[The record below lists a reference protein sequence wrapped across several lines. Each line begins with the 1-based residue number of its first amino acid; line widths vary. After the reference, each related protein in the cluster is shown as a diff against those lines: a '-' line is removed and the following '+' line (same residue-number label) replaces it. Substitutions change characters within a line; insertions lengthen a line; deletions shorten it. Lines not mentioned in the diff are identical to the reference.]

1 MTETVEKN
9 KLTMHADLRI
19 IFELGEQLISKD
31 EVALAELVK
40 NSYDADAEEVKV
52 KFSSESIIV
61 SDNGAGMDIH
71 DIQNGWLRIGT
82 GIKRTKP
89 LTLKGRR
96 VLGEKGIGRLA
107 AFKLGSR
114 IELETKKEGQRTIR
128 LRMEFPAGFSPD
140 GEKTDEKPQDVENFV
155 VSLSDVNSF
164 PVFTGNAP
172 HGTTIMISELKE
184 VWNKDKIGKVRDFLS
199 RIVPPVDAQ
208 NSTLSIFLET
218 PEGVEKLQPPRIVY
232 NPPYKLEVVVQ
243 ENGRYAGTL
252 KFNTAG
258 FTKEKTVEGDLTELK
273 EIGWSMVKSVGLGGF
288 RFELS
293 AYDLDMNE
301 IKGSRR
307 ELSGISGISLIKN
320 NFPVI
325 LPGVDWL
332 GLNLRRVN
340 NPTTRLSTN
349 QVIGAIFVD
358 SSHNPNIIEKTDRQG
373 LLENVS
379 FEILKSSVDALM
391 RILELERVRIRKGR
405 RLSKGSVLQR
415 LDAAPLKAIAR
426 SLPAKEKA
434 QLLDYASGITEIRA
448 ELEDLLLGR
457 DRMATLGLLSA
468 RLVHEGRNALARLI
482 DNASLIESDT
492 VESIEEMRNW
502 AGRMT
507 ESVKILNNLF
517 QSLDPLLRF
526 RKAHVENVDMRRISD
541 VLRMLYEPDLR
552 KEGIRLE
559 FLIDPMMDEF
569 KANPTDFYVVL
580 ANLFDNAVYWVKKSH
595 RDKRIIEVRTKNI
608 AGKEVEIDVENSGPG
623 ISESQK
629 DIIFEPGI
637 SFKDPP
643 GTGLGLAIVK
653 DIIESYKGEITARE
667 GWKYKGA
674 CFVIVLPL
682 ALGGKKQ

>member
-1 MTETVEKN
+1 MTEAVEKD

-52 KFSSESIIV
+52 KISSKNIIV
-61 SDNGAGMDIH
+61 SDNGAGMNIQ
-71 DIQNGWLRIGT
+71 DIQGGWLRIGT
-82 GIKRTKP
+82 GTKRTRP
-89 LTLKGRR
+89 LTPKGRR

-114 IELETKKEGQRTIR
+114 IELETRKEGGHTIR

-140 GEKTDEKPQDVENFV
+140 GERTDEKPLDVENFV
-155 VSLSDVNSF
+155 VSLFDDDSLLVF
-164 PVFTGNAP
+164 PKNAP
-172 HGTTIMISELKE
+172 HGTTITVSELKE
-184 VWNKDKIGKVRDFLS
+184 VWDEKRIGKVRDFLS
-199 RIVPPVDAQ
+199 RIVPPLDVQ
-208 NSTLSIFLET
+208 NSTFSIWLET
-218 PEGVEKLQPPRIVY
+218 SEGVEKLQPPRLFN
-232 NPPYKLEVVVQ
+232 NPPYRLEVVVQ

-252 KFNTAG
+252 KFNTTG
-258 FTKEKTVEGDLTELK
+258 SPKEKTVEGDLSEHK
-273 EIGWSMVKSVGLGGF
+273 EIRWSVVKSGGPGSF

-293 AYDLDMNE
+293 AYDLDTNE
-301 IKGSRR
+301 IRGSRR
-307 ELSGISGISLIKN
+307 NLSSISGISLIKN

-340 NPTTRLSTN
+340 NPTMRLSTN

-391 RILELERVRIRKGR
+391 RVLELERVRIRKGK

-426 SLPAKEKA
+426 SLPAEEKA
-434 QLLDYASGITEIRA
+434 QLLDYASGVTEIRA

-492 VESIEEMRNW
+492 GESIEEMRIW

-507 ESVKILNNLF
+507 ESVKILNTLF

-541 VLRMLYEPDLR
+541 VLSMLYEPDLR
-552 KEGIRLE
+552 KGGIHLE
-559 FLIDPMMDEF
+559 FIIDPMVEF
-569 KANPTDFYVVL
+569 KANPTDLYVVL
-580 ANLFDNAVYWVKKSH
+580 ANLFDNAVYWVKKS
-595 RDKRIIEVRTKNI
+595 DGGKRVIEVRTANLE
-608 AGKEVEIDVENSGPG
+608 GKAVEINVEDSGPG

-653 DIIESYKGEITARE
+653 DIIESYKGEITAKE
-667 GWKYKGA
+667 SQKHKGA
-674 CFVIVLPL
+674 RFVIVLPL
-682 ALGGKKQ
+682 APGGKKE